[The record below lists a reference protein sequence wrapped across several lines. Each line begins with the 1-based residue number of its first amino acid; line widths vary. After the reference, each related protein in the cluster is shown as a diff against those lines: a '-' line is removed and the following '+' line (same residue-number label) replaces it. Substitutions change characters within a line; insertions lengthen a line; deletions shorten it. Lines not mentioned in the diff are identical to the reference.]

1 MWLFSGWRLR
11 KRCALFVC
19 FLVLVVVFF
28 ISKIHHIFIIATYV
42 YFSMFLFMKILWIT
56 LCCYFFLSFSSN
68 KGCITDSLCA
78 RGKLD
83 ICYRSGYECDINCCS
98 SDLCNVWSDV
108 GSDVEGWKNCF
119 ETGMVQGNVSS
130 FQVSRVA
137 LVYSKWTKNFFFSE
151 HPFEFLHSEYFW
163 TKWSWENALTAL
175 PCFTVNYY
183 VLIFFCRLFI
193 ISCFKQKQLWK
204 YIRAPA
210 RMNHGQI

>member
-19 FLVLVVVFF
+19 FVVLVVVFF

-137 LVYSKWTKNFFFSE
+137 LVYSKWTKKFFFWTS
-151 HPFEFLHSEYFW
+151 FWVFTFRVFLNKMKLRKCPNSSSMFYCKLLCTDF
-163 TKWSWENALTAL
+163 
-175 PCFTVNYY
+175 
-183 VLIFFCRLFI
+183 FFCRLFI

>member
-56 LCCYFFLSFSSN
+56 LCCFFFLSFSSN

-137 LVYSKWTKNFFFSE
+137 LVYSKWTKNFFFLNILLSFYIQSI
-151 HPFEFLHSEYFW
+151 FEQNEVE
-163 TKWSWENALTAL
+163 KM
-175 PCFTVNYY
+175 P
-183 VLIFFCRLFI
+183 
-193 ISCFKQKQLWK
+193 
-204 YIRAPA
+204 
-210 RMNHGQI
+210 